1 MRGILIVAIVVLS
14 ACVSEPLPD
23 GFKDSDDFDPI
34 AAAKNRI
41 SLGLTYLQNGNFS
54 QAKFNLDKAL
64 QFAPR
69 LADAHFSMAYY
80 YQRVDESELAD
91 DAYQKAIA
99 FAPKNPDIANS
110 YGAFLCA
117 KGDYKEAKKYF
128 LKAVNS
134 SNYISTAETYEN
146 LALCSQSQGQIEDA
160 LTYLQSA
167 INHQPSRGKSLLLLV
182 ELQMQQQQWQG
193 AKENLRRY
201 EKVARVTPD
210 TLWKSIEIENAL
222 NNTSLAKGYGDMLV
236 RMYPRHPRTLAY
248 IKNKRELT
256 HVDGNGKITRQLKP
270 SANVT
275 TSAPK
280 SAIKVSQSAEEKVVA
295 SQNEMPVTNAVD
307 KSRKVDV
314 LEDVSSLP
322 AEPNLDMVE
331 KPVTQNEQEPAAELT
346 SELEPA
352 GLGNQDSDPT
362 ERAQLAHTNVPLN
375 EEKNDVEELA
385 LDEVDTSMA
394 TTQTDTPEVP
404 AITSDTEKSNELSAS
419 ENQVVDTIEQI
430 HVVQK
435 GENLYRISLRYNVKM
450 KRLLEWNG
458 LEEGEAIPIGK
469 RLMVVD
475 PATVE

>member
-1 MRGILIVAIVVLS
+1 MRSILIVAIVLLT

-23 GFKDSDDFDPI
+23 GFKDSDDFDPV

-80 YQRVDESELAD
+80 YQQVDEKELAD
-91 DAYQKAIA
+91 DAYQKALA

-134 SNYISTAETYEN
+134 TNYISTAETYEN
-146 LALCSQSQGQIEDA
+146 LALCSQSQGQIDDA

-182 ELQMQQQQWQG
+182 ELQMQQQQWKDAQQ
-193 AKENLRRY
+193 NLRRY

-222 NNTSLAKGYGDMLV
+222 NNGEVAQGYGDMLV

-248 IKNKRELT
+248 IKSKRD
-256 HVDGNGKITRQLKP
+256 VDNIDATGKITRQLKP
-270 SANVT
+270 RANVL
-275 TSAPK
+275 
-280 SAIKVSQSAEEKVVA
+280 VSQSPRADSVPTETAPSNTEQDVVAAPPKDSAQIQQPGKSPKLIANENDEGDSSKEKVEPTATINEQAMEAESPDEGLEA
-295 SQNEMPVTNAVD
+295 SADIQNAVIEPEGNIE
-307 KSRKVDV
+307 SEQSVV
-314 LEDVSSLP
+314 EQTVEANTLNLEVP
-322 AEPNLDMVE
+322 E
-331 KPVTQNEQEPAAELT
+331 TAELAT
-346 SELEPA
+346 AEQGA
-352 GLGNQDSDPT
+352 GY
-362 ERAQLAHTNVPLN
+362 H
-375 EEKNDVEELA
+375 
-385 LDEVDTSMA
+385 
-394 TTQTDTPEVP
+394 
-404 AITSDTEKSNELSAS
+404 I
-419 ENQVVDTIEQI
+419 
-430 HVVQK
+430 VQK

-458 LEEGEAIPIGK
+458 LQEGEAIFIGK
-469 RLMVVD
+469 RLIVVD
-475 PATVE
+475 PATVEQE